1 LKRRVEEEKMPWV
14 TLVLAGVLEI
24 VWAVGLKFS
33 HGFTRLWPSA
43 LTLAALA
50 GSLVL
55 LAQSTRSLPLGTA
68 YAVWV
73 GIGSLGAAIAGMV
86 LFREPVTAGRVLFL
100 ALLLLA
106 IVGLKLTSSPA

>member
-1 LKRRVEEEKMPWV
+1 MPWI
-14 TLVLAGVLEI
+14 TLVLAGLLEI

-50 GSLVL
+50 GSLLL
-55 LAQSTRSLPLGTA
+55 LAHSTRSLPLGTA

-73 GIGSLGAAIAGMV
+73 GIGSLGAAIAGIV
-86 LFREPVTAGRVLFL
+86 LFREPITVARGLFL
-100 ALLLLA
+100 GLLLVA
-106 IVGLKLTSSPA
+106 ILGLKLTSSPA

>member
-1 LKRRVEEEKMPWV
+1 MPWV
-14 TLVLAGVLEI
+14 TLVLAGLLEI

-73 GIGSLGAAIAGMV
+73 GIGSLGAAIAGIL
-86 LFREPVTAGRVLFL
+86 LFREPVTVGRVVFL
-100 ALLLLA
+100 GLLLVA